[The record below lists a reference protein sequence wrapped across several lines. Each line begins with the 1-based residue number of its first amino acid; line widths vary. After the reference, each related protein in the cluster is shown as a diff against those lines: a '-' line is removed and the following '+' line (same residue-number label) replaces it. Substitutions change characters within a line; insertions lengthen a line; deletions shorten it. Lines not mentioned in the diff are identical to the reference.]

1 MREFVPR
8 GHFHSPLPDIAQAS
22 AFALKA
28 ASRQLREGIPGIDL
42 HDEGQR
48 SLLAQMKPLVA
59 AFDWPERASG
69 GRRFYTEQNW
79 LSIPDAFVL
88 YAVLRLIKPRGVIE
102 IGSGFSSALMLDVAE
117 RHDPRIKLTFI
128 DPHPERLLSLLRP
141 TDQEKV
147 TIHAQQAQD
156 VPVATFKPL
165 AANDILYVDSSHV
178 SRAGSDLNHILF
190 NVLPALAPGV
200 VVHFHDVFWPFEY
213 PADWIKMGIAWN
225 EAYVLRAFLM
235 FNDSF
240 EILFWAP
247 YAAVLPDRAH
257 GDEFAS
263 LELHKGQSLW
273 IRRII

>member
-1 MREFVPR
+1 
-8 GHFHSPLPDIAQAS
+8 
-22 AFALKA
+22 
-28 ASRQLREGIPGIDL
+28 
-42 HDEGQR
+42 
-48 SLLAQMKPLVA
+48 
-59 AFDWPERASG
+59 
-69 GRRFYTEQNW
+69 
-79 LSIPDAFVL
+79 
-88 YAVLRLIKPRGVIE
+88 
-102 IGSGFSSALMLDVAE
+102 
-117 RHDPRIKLTFI
+117 
-128 DPHPERLLSLLRP
+128 
-141 TDQEKV
+141 
-147 TIHAQQAQD
+147 
-156 VPVATFKPL
+156 
-165 AANDILYVDSSHV
+165 V

-190 NVLPALAPGV
+190 NVLPALARGV